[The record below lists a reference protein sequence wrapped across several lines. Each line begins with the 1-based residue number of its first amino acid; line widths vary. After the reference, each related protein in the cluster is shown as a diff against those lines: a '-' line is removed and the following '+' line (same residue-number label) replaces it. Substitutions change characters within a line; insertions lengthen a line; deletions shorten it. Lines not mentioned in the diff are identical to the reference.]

1 MELTAEIASG
11 SLFGALLCFLTASAL
26 AVIEVLRGTRHA
38 RIPTMLLM
46 AGGFVLETLYL
57 QYQGGMRGRCPITTL
72 PEILIFLGWST
83 VLIYFVVGPT
93 YRLSLLGVFT
103 APLMATF
110 VAIGLLSGAVSQ
122 TPSLPSSPVD
132 PWLETHA
139 SLSLISYGA
148 FALAFVAA
156 TMFLIQDRL
165 LKSKSL
171 NQLFYNLPPVCYL
184 ANAVRRLVVVGFLLL
199 TIGIAAAFFIREFP
213 GWWKIVLASSVW
225 IAYGSLLIADLRR
238 RLSPGSF
245 CKTSLWIFALPV
257 ITLGLLGR
265 R

>member
-1 MELTAEIASG
+1 MPGFLPCSSWQVALFSRLSTCNTRGDAG
-11 SLFGALLCFLTASAL
+11 SLSHHNPSRNSNFFSVGA
-26 AVIEVLRGTRHA
+26 
-38 RIPTMLLM
+38 
-46 AGGFVLETLYL
+46 
-57 QYQGGMRGRCPITTL
+57 RCL
-72 PEILIFLGWST
+72 SILW
-83 VLIYFVVGPT
+83 VGPT

-225 IAYGSLLIADLRR
+225 IAYGSLLI
-238 RLSPGSF
+238 S
-245 CKTSLWIFALPV
+245 
-257 ITLGLLGR
+257 
-265 R
+265 